1 MMWRMMKLRRW
12 YGSLVAILLFPSIVI
27 VLYSVVSVPVSKVK
41 LRLIPNEVQTKSAD
55 KIFINQNNQLVNLT
69 EIRQF
74 RYKSLL
80 SSCEQLKSKGL
91 VQNSITK
98 KSLSHIIVDDRYKV
112 LFCYIPKVA
121 CTNLKRVFLLLT
133 GKMNATDP
141 MALKAADV
149 HLTYDKYLTYLDSY
163 TEEEVQFKLQNYKK
177 IIMVREPF
185 ERLLSAYRNKFTEKS
200 PYFHKRFGRKI
211 IRRYRNNPKQ
221 EDIELGKNAKFDE
234 FVRYITDPVT
244 IETEGL
250 NEHWDLYSSLC
261 QPCLIN
267 YDFVG
272 KYETLDDDIDYIMHD
287 LGIDTFIQFPKR
299 GAAYKKKRTKDTF
312 EQFYSNISKLDLGK
326 LWKTYR
332 QDYKLFSYAYP
343 DIIKAADD
351 F

>member
-1 MMWRMMKLRRW
+1 
-12 YGSLVAILLFPSIVI
+12 
-27 VLYSVVSVPVSKVK
+27 
-41 LRLIPNEVQTKSAD
+41 
-55 KIFINQNNQLVNLT
+55 
-69 EIRQF
+69 
-74 RYKSLL
+74 
-80 SSCEQLKSKGL
+80 
-91 VQNSITK
+91 
-98 KSLSHIIVDDRYKV
+98 
-112 LFCYIPKVA
+112 
-121 CTNLKRVFLLLT
+121 
-133 GKMNATDP
+133 MNATDP

-149 HLTYDKYLTYLDSY
+149 HLTYDKYLTYLDSF

-211 IRRYRNNPKQ
+211 IRRYRNNPRQ

-244 IETEGL
+244 TETEGL

>member
-1 MMWRMMKLRRW
+1 M
-12 YGSLVAILLFPSIVI
+12 
-27 VLYSVVSVPVSKVK
+27 
-41 LRLIPNEVQTKSAD
+41 
-55 KIFINQNNQLVNLT
+55 NLT

-74 RYKSLL
+74 RYKNLL
-80 SSCEQLKSKGL
+80 SSCEQLKGRDKVERGIPRKTL
-91 VQNSITK
+91 E
-98 KSLSHIIVDDRYKV
+98 HIIVDDRYKV

-149 HLTYDKYLTYLDSY
+149 HMTYDKYLTYLDSFSPD
-163 TEEEVQFKLQNYKK
+163 EIEFKLKTYKK

-211 IRRYRNNPKQ
+211 IRKYRTNPKV
-221 EDIELGKNAKFDE
+221 EDIEKGNNVKFPE
-234 FVRYITDPVT
+234 FVQYITDPVT
-244 IETEGL
+244 METEGF
-250 NEHWDLYSSLC
+250 NEHWALYASLC
-261 QPCLIN
+261 QPCLIS

-287 LGIDTFIQFPKR
+287 LGIDSFIKFPKR

-312 EQFYSNISKLDLGK
+312 HQFYSNISTENLSQ
-326 LWKTYR
+326 LWKIYR
-332 QDYKLFSYAYP
+332 QDYKLFSYSYP
-343 DIIKAADD
+343 EILKNIQKN
-351 F
+351 

>member
-1 MMWRMMKLRRW
+1 MNSAL
-12 YGSLVAILLFPSIVI
+12 
-27 VLYSVVSVPVSKVK
+27 
-41 LRLIPNEVQTKSAD
+41 NE
-55 KIFINQNNQLVNLT
+55 LVNLT

-74 RYKSLL
+74 RYRNLL
-80 SSCEQLKSKGL
+80 SSCQQQKGQGL
-91 VQNSITK
+91 VEEDIPNKTLK
-98 KSLSHIIVDDRYKV
+98 HIIVDDRYKV

-149 HLTYDKYLTYLDSY
+149 HFSYDKYLTYLDSFSEDEIQY
-163 TEEEVQFKLQNYKK
+163 KLQNYKK

-211 IRRYRNNPKQ
+211 IRKYRPNAKQ
-221 EDIELGKNAKFDE
+221 EDIEKGSNVKFVE
-234 FVRYITDPVT
+234 FVQYVTDPVT
-244 IETEGL
+244 METEGL

-287 LGIDTFIQFPKR
+287 LGIDRFIKFPKR
-299 GAAYKKKRTKDTF
+299 GASYKKKRTKDTF
-312 EQFYSNISKLDLGK
+312 DQFYGNVSRENLGK
-326 LWKTYR
+326 LWKIYR
-332 QDYKLFSYAYP
+332 RDYKLFSYSYP
-343 DIIKAADD
+343 KVLNDLDYA
-351 F
+351 